1 MKKTYIQPTTE
12 IIKVVG
18 QHMLANSTLDTGTTP
33 TDPASSDVHIDNS
46 WDIWGSGD
54 DFDEDF

>member
-18 QHMLANSTLDTGTTP
+18 QHMLANSTLDTGSTP

-46 WDIWGSGD
+46 WDIWGTGAD
-54 DFDEDF
+54 DWDE